1 MFRAT
6 NHPILLL
13 VKGTVKNTLPLKP
26 FFFFTVES
34 KVYIPLYPVH
44 LYATKTRILNI
55 VLLQKFQAF
64 PFSPVNSDIG

>member
-6 NHPILLL
+6 NHPILSL
-13 VKGTVKNTLPLKP
+13 VKGTVKNTLPLRH
-26 FFFFTVES
+26 FFLSLEL

-55 VLLQKFQAF
+55 ILLQKSQAF
-64 PFSPVNSDIG
+64 PSSLLNSDIG